1 MWQKYNTQSVT
12 IFFFKWDN
20 EKVQNVTKLE
30 MWQYS
35 KTQNVK
41 KKLKSKFYKSQK
53 LNIWENWMTLKM
65 GQNSK

>member
-1 MWQKYNTQSVT
+1 MRQQKNSKCDQTGNVT
-12 IFFFKWDN
+12 ILKN
-20 EKVQNVTKLE
+20 
-30 MWQYS
+30 S
-35 KTQNVK
+35 KRKK